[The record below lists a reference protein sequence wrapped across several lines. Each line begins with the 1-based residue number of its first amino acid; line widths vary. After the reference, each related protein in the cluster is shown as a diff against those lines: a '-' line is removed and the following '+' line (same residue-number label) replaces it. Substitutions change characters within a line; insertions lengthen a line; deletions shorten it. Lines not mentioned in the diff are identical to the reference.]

1 MLNAE
6 TYVTKGA
13 GTGGKIRI
21 KYEDFYV
28 DEIPLVQP
36 SGQGPNTWIWME
48 KKGRTTLDVLL
59 DIARELSLPRWRM
72 GFAGM
77 KDKMAVTRQW
87 ICISNIDPEDVKG
100 LDEKLQNVKFL
111 KIARHEKKLRMGQL
125 IGNRFRIRIR
135 GVKPSAK
142 EEAESTL
149 QELSKIGV
157 PNYYG
162 WQRFGTPRANTH
174 LVGRAIIFGDLKSAV
189 DLYIGNPYDDEP
201 ENIKEA
207 RRAYDMGELEKAYE
221 MMPPSMRYER
231 MMLKKLIKED
241 KRRGGLTEESYA
253 RAIQTLP
260 KPLKRMFV
268 HAYQSYLFNKVV
280 SERAKFG
287 INKYMPGD
295 IIVDN
300 HQHIIYDKEPIKLD
314 EMIKKFEAHPTA
326 PLYGSKVPL
335 ATEKIGEIERRV
347 LKEEGITLDLFK
359 CDKMPQL
366 GSHGIRRPIR
376 FKLWDA
382 KVERVT
388 DGLIVEFSI
397 PKGSYGTS
405 VLREIMKKEI

>member
-1 MLNAE
+1 
-6 TYVTKGA
+6 
-13 GTGGKIRI
+13 
-21 KYEDFYV
+21 
-28 DEIPLVQP
+28 
-36 SGQGPNTWIWME
+36 ME

-100 LDEKLQNVKFL
+100 LDEKLHNVKFL
-111 KIARHEKKLRMGQL
+111 KITRHEKKLRMGQL

-174 LVGRAIIFGDLKSAV
+174 LVGKAIIFGDLKSAV

-335 ATEKIGEIERRV
+335 ATDKIGEIERRV

>member
-13 GTGGKIRI
+13 GTGGKIRV

-28 DEIPLVQP
+28 EEIPLVQP

-87 ICISNIDPEDVKG
+87 ICISNIDPEEVRG
-100 LDEKLQNVKFL
+100 LDEKLHNVKFL
-111 KIARHEKKLRMGQL
+111 KITRHEKKLRTGQL

-174 LVGRAIIFGDLKSAV
+174 LVGRAIIFGDLKGAV

-201 ENIKEA
+201 EDIKEA

-231 MMLKKLIKED
+231 MMLKKLIKEK
-241 KRRGGLTEESYA
+241 KRRGDLTEESYA

-300 HQHIIYDKEPIKLD
+300 QQRIIYDKEPIELD

-335 ATEKIGEIERRV
+335 ATEKVGEIERRV

-382 KVERVT
+382 KVEGAA

>member
-1 MLNAE
+1 
-6 TYVTKGA
+6 
-13 GTGGKIRI
+13 
-21 KYEDFYV
+21 
-28 DEIPLVQP
+28 
-36 SGQGPNTWIWME
+36 
-48 KKGRTTLDVLL
+48 
-59 DIARELSLPRWRM
+59 
-72 GFAGM
+72 
-77 KDKMAVTRQW
+77 
-87 ICISNIDPEDVKG
+87 
-100 LDEKLQNVKFL
+100 
-111 KIARHEKKLRMGQL
+111 
-125 IGNRFRIRIR
+125 
-135 GVKPSAK
+135 
-142 EEAESTL
+142 
-149 QELSKIGV
+149 
-157 PNYYG
+157 
-162 WQRFGTPRANTH
+162 
-174 LVGRAIIFGDLKSAV
+174 
-189 DLYIGNPYDDEP
+189 
-201 ENIKEA
+201 
-207 RRAYDMGELEKAYE
+207 MGELEKAYE

-335 ATEKIGEIERRV
+335 ATDKIGEIERRV